1 VRLRGDARS
10 APGSPQD
17 PSAVK
22 LVLSPVAGTPVCR
35 TLVVVADRQV
45 SPLAGGD
52 QAEGFALVRFAQSLS
67 GSASIEQLERRFL
80 AGFGRLFGVPMYAYD
95 LVDPVT
101 GRVSCVGAAAN
112 ISDAFTVRYERE
124 GRDLDPVTA
133 EALATGRPAY
143 NQALMSAEEWLESP
157 VYRTAYHLHGMRHV
171 AEAPVMIGG
180 RLAGTLHFGTSDADR
195 GFVPAQLAMAAEIA
209 ALLGGTLRALETQDR
224 LQRERDHA
232 EAALSLTGT
241 AVVVSDP
248 HAGELRLNDA
258 ARRLVADV
266 VEADAH
272 LHALIA
278 RPADGDTGLTR
289 RAPVELITGETA
301 VLHSRATPA
310 AGQDRGR
317 IAVLELERE
326 HPAIAPQLLAPL
338 TPREREVAT
347 LVVEGLSDREIAER
361 LMLSHHTVTQYVKR
375 TYRKL
380 DVDSRVTLTR
390 ALLRPPA
397 PARRS

>member
-1 VRLRGDARS
+1 M
-10 APGSPQD
+10 
-17 PSAVK
+17 
-22 LVLSPVAGTPVCR
+22 
-35 TLVVVADRQV
+35 
-45 SPLAGGD
+45 
-52 QAEGFALVRFAQSLS
+52 RFAQSLS
-67 GSASIEQLERRFL
+67 ASASTEQLERRFL

-112 ISDAFTVRYERE
+112 ISDAFAVRYERE

-133 EALATGRPAY
+133 EALASGRPAY

-195 GFVPAQLAMAAEIA
+195 GFVPGQLAMAAEIA
-209 ALLGGTLRALETQDR
+209 ALLGVTLRALETQDQ
-224 LQRERDHA
+224 LLRERDHA
-232 EAALSLTGT
+232 EAALSLTGA
-241 AVVVSDP
+241 AVVISDP
-248 HAGELRLNDA
+248 HAGDLRLNDA
-258 ARRLVADV
+258 ARRLVTDV

-278 RPADGDTGLTR
+278 RPAGNGPLAR
-289 RAPVELITGETA
+289 RVEVELVTGESA

-310 AGQDRGR
+310 AGEAGGR
-317 IAVLELERE
+317 IAVLELECE
-326 HPAIAPQLLAPL
+326 QPGIAPQLLAPL

-347 LVVEGLSDREIAER
+347 LVVDGLSDREIADQ
-361 LMLSHHTVTQYVKR
+361 LSLSHHTISQYVKR
-375 TYRKL
+375 IYRKL

-390 ALLRPPA
+390 ALLRPPT
-397 PARRS
+397 PARRT